1 MKRLNLNYLVSVE
14 NSTSEVDIPLDA
26 GYIKKGTPFVK
37 MSFTN
42 GENHYILLETN
53 EEAIK
58 KVADITRMS
67 GFLILP

>member
-14 NSTSEVDIPLDA
+14 NGIAEIDVGSLKQGD
-26 GYIKKGTPFVK
+26 PFVK
-37 MSFTN
+37 MKFTN
-42 GENHYILLETN
+42 NEVHYIQCETN